1 MSYTGPFIS
10 SAGLTVPDYNDILN
24 GLYVPGFLAIYGQ
37 NSYLGNDSAP
47 FQLMS
52 IIALAANDC
61 NAGLVLA
68 FNNMSPAL
76 AIDAGLSEI
85 VAINGLS
92 RKAATNS
99 ICSVTLSG
107 TAGAVVNNG
116 IVANSVTG
124 DLWNLPASVTIGSGG
139 TVTVTA
145 TAQAAGTINATANQ
159 LTTITT
165 PTAGWTS
172 VTNGSNVPT
181 LGQPV
186 ETDSQLRLR
195 QAQSVALPSQTPL
208 DATIAAIETVASV
221 TRVNVLENV
230 TGSTDSYGNP
240 GHSITCVVEGG
251 ITLAVATAIYENRG
265 LGVLT
270 NGNVSGSPL
279 TPQTQ
284 SVAVTSP
291 NSGLVTTIGFIQPP
305 VYVTIY
311 VIVNAHLLPSGGT
324 LSAAQI
330 LAIQNAIIAYID
342 SLAIGA
348 LISFGDM
355 VQAAANGA
363 GAGISI
369 HSPLYFA
376 ETSSPLVNADIQLNF
391 YQAAQCAVG
400 NITVNS
406 V

>member
-1 MSYTGPFIS
+1 MSYTAPFIS

-76 AIDAGLSEI
+76 AIGVGLSEI

-99 ICSVTLSG
+99 TCSVTLYG
-107 TAGAVVNNG
+107 TAGAVINNG
-116 IVANSVTG
+116 IIANSVTG
-124 DLWNLPASVTIGSGG
+124 DLWNLPAVVTIGGGG
-139 TVTVTA
+139 TATVTA
-145 TAQAAGTINATANQ
+145 TAQQPGIVNASASQ

-165 PTAGWTS
+165 PAAGWTS
-172 VTNGSNVPT
+172 VTNGSNVPA

-208 DATIAAIETVASV
+208 DATVAAIEAVAGV

-240 GHSITCVVEGG
+240 SHSITCVVEGG
-251 ITLAVATAIYENRG
+251 TALAVATAIYDNRG
-265 LGVLT
+265 LGVDT
-270 NGNVSGSPL
+270 NGDVSGSPIGG
-279 TPQTQ
+279 TQ

-291 NSGLVTTIGFIQPP
+291 NSGLVTAIGFILPP
-305 VYVTIY
+305 NYVTIY
-311 VIVNAHLLPSGGT
+311 VIVNAHILPSGGT
-324 LSAAQI
+324 LNAAQI

-342 SLAIGA
+342 SLPIGG

-376 ETSSPLVNADIQLNF
+376 ETASPTVNADIQLNF
-391 YQAAQCAVG
+391 YQAAQCATG